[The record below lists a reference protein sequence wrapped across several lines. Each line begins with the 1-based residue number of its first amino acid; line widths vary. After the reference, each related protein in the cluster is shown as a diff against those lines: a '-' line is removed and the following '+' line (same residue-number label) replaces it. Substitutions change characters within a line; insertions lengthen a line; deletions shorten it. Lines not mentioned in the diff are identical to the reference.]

1 MNQDTTT
8 RVWDMRMLR
17 KSVALLRGSMGAVRS
32 LRFSPCGCFLAAA
45 ESVDFVHLYDVD
57 ADFGRHVALSTAW
70 QFSRNVADTVSNQ
83 SADWAVCCVQ
93 MSRN

>member
-1 MNQDTTT
+1 MRQQDTTT

-57 ADFGRHVALSTAW
+57 ADFGRHVALSA
-70 QFSRNVADTVSNQ
+70 A
-83 SADWAVCCVQ
+83 
-93 MSRN
+93 